1 MIILTGASGGI
12 GKELIPHLT
21 KIDQVIGIYNSS
33 KPKSKP
39 GSNLTYVKLNIADSE
54 EVEDTEEEVDII
66 KPSEISPIQLHSVV
80 QNIDKIPDNVVELK
94 NILNH
99 IFSKLGNNEITQ
111 KQITKIY
118 NTVLDVVGKD

>member
-1 MIILTGASGGI
+1 M
-12 GKELIPHLT
+12 
-21 KIDQVIGIYNSS
+21 KINKKVKDKIQDLLFEFRLGTEDMQPQQHIRYSMFDT
-33 KPKSKP
+33 P
-39 GSNLTYVKLNIADSE
+39 GPDTPGTPG
-54 EVEDTEEEVDII
+54 EVEEEPEEIDVI

-80 QNIDKIPDNVVELK
+80 QKIDKVPDNVIELK

-111 KQITKIY
+111 EQITKIY

>member
-1 MIILTGASGGI
+1 M
-12 GKELIPHLT
+12 
-21 KIDQVIGIYNSS
+21 KINKKVKDKIQDLLFEFRLGTEDMQPQQHIRYSMFDTPV
-33 KPKSKP
+33 PDTP
-39 GSNLTYVKLNIADSE
+39 GNRDDV
-54 EVEDTEEEVDII
+54 EEEEEIDII
-66 KPSEISPIQLHSVV
+66 KPSEISPVQLHSVV
-80 QNIDKIPDNVVELK
+80 QNMDKVPDNVIELK